1 MIVRGV
7 AREVIFRDAEDR
19 ERFCARLS
27 SLLVDTGTECL
38 AWALLSNHVHLLLR
52 RWDVSLST
60 FMRRLLTGYAVTF
73 NQRHGRSGHLFQNR
87 YKSIVCEEEPYLLEL
102 VRYIHLNPV
111 RAGLVP
117 GVEGLRRYR
126 WSGHAVL
133 MGARDLAGQAVEEV
147 LGRFGRTVGEA
158 RQEYERFVA
167 AGVNRG
173 RRDELVGGGLR
184 RSLKILG
191 PSKEREA
198 YDERVLGSGA
208 FVEELW
214 RREQLRGVLRPPL
227 AMDQVVE
234 RVAVRYG
241 LEPERVLR
249 RSTDPRVS
257 EARGLVCH
265 VGVDVLGLKATEVG
279 RILGLGRSGASRCL
293 ARGRTVAREKP
304 ELVRSV
310 LGEDMTDRT

>member
-1 MIVRGV
+1 MPRSARIDLPGLLQHVIVRGV
-7 AREVIFRDAEDR
+7 AREVIFRDEEDR

-52 RWDVSLST
+52 RWDVPLST

-73 NQRHGRSGHLFQNR
+73 NKRHGRSGHLFQNR

-102 VRYIHLNPV
+102 VRYIHLNPI
-111 RAGLVP
+111 RAGLVL

-133 MGARDLAGQAVEEV
+133 MGAREFPGQAVEEV
-147 LGRFGRTVGEA
+147 LCRFGRTVREA

-167 AGVNRG
+167 AGVKQG

-184 RSLKILG
+184 RSLKVLG
-191 PSKEREA
+191 RGKEREA
-198 YDERVLGSGA
+198 YDERVLGSGE

-214 RREQLRGVLRPPL
+214 RREELREELRPPL
-227 AMDQVVE
+227 AVEEVVE

-257 EARGLVCH
+257 
-265 VGVDVLGLKATEVG
+265 
-279 RILGLGRSGASRCL
+279 
-293 ARGRTVAREKP
+293 VA
-304 ELVRSV
+304 
-310 LGEDMTDRT
+310 